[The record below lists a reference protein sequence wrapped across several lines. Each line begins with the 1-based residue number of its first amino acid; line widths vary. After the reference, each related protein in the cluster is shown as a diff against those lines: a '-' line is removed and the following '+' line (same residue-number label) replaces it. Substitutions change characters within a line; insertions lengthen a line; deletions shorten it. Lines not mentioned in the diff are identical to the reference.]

1 MFRVALAVSPN
12 VDACR
17 RMNMLWGV
25 IPVRVKICLSDDQ
38 VGLARQLV
46 KDYDLAKD
54 GASILLVQ
62 GFHKDNTLNHP
73 SVMALKIKPSIC
85 DGIKSLKWCASV

>member
-1 MFRVALAVSPN
+1 MSPN

-25 IPVRVKICLSDDQ
+25 IPVLVKTCLSDNQ
-38 VGLARQLV
+38 VDLARQLV

-54 GASILLVQ
+54 GDSILLVQ
-62 GFHKDNTLNHP
+62 GFYKDNTLNHR
-73 SVMALKIKPSIC
+73 SVMALKI
-85 DGIKSLKWCASV
+85 